1 MSALGAAVMKRI
13 LQVLRSKRA
22 VLLVLTVFSAIIMVS
37 QPQARAETPPEPVV
51 AVHVSELTQAL
62 EKIPAK
68 SPTPVGTGT
77 TGYEWWHAE
86 WHYFV
91 MAESLKEALRSDGTP
106 FIEVSDADIKTGRL
120 LHPDGSPRYPILIS
134 LASEAVADNEVAP
147 LREYVSAGGFLF
159 AGSSAFTRN
168 PDGTTR
174 GDFALAAEMG
184 LHMANA
190 RLQNWYENLYF
201 TKVVDH
207 RLAADIPG
215 GTLTWRMP
223 LSSEEIPLGVP
234 PYHYIHGLHWV
245 FQVSAANGATV
256 IANGE
261 AGPLLATTQYGKGNF
276 IYHGAMQPLI
286 AHGGYDSGLYAYLIY
301 RNAIEWAFESADL
314 PIIRLSPWRYEDNAA
329 FVVRHDF
336 ENIPSRVL
344 SIEDSASFENS
355 FGIKGDYYFCTGTLR
370 EEMTGAEKNNAIAGL
385 RRAVSNYGATIGS
398 HNGGLKNPVNASLL
412 IGDFDYWHWGPDEA
426 LDVTLPG
433 YASGKAYAQES
444 VSQSFQDIEGWLS
457 GVDNGRAGCGAAGNC
472 PRIWAS
478 PYFNSTRE
486 NSYDIV
492 YDVGAVSMGEQK
504 IGPFPHWTLST
515 RTAGKRYSHVT
526 VPAGDWFKSN
536 GTTAQAME
544 DHTSATMRAAVD
556 FYYNLGS
563 LVSIYGH
570 SPSVNGS
577 VQGEYVT
584 YSAAK
589 PRIWAANAVEIHDWW
604 KMRSNAAVT
613 TDYAVTGN
621 TATALALITG
631 AADIDTAIEV
641 AVPGLSSPDTN
652 DFEVYLDGAPA
663 DPADYRILGKAI
675 KIRVGSS
682 TSSAEVR
689 YTVPNPKPATTSL
702 SPTAVAAGGLAF
714 TLTVNGGGFIN
725 DSVVR
730 WNGSNRATTFISSKQ
745 LMAAIPA
752 ADIASGGTVQVT
764 VFTPA
769 PGGGTSNV
777 KTFTTDGTPPTL
789 VISAPSATLARNA
802 TSVSYMVDYTGA
814 DAVTLGTSDVTLN
827 STGSAS
833 GTVHVTGSGT
843 LTRTVTISSLT
854 GNGTLGISIT
864 AGTASDLVGNTA
876 AAAEANATFTVDTT
890 APSVAISAP
899 SLTVANSS
907 VSVAYTLTYTG
918 ADTITCA
925 AGDVTLNNTGTA
937 NGSVA
942 VSGTGTSGRTVTI
955 SNITGFDGTL
965 GITIAANSASDKAG
979 NLAAGAGPSAT
990 FTVDNSSGDFD
1001 GDGVNV
1007 VDALTAL
1014 RITAG
1019 LGTPTGP
1026 DSVHGDVAPLV
1037 SGRPQPDGKIDI
1049 GDVVV
1054 ILRKAVGLTTW

>member
-1 MSALGAAVMKRI
+1 
-13 LQVLRSKRA
+13 
-22 VLLVLTVFSAIIMVS
+22 
-37 QPQARAETPPEPVV
+37 
-51 AVHVSELTQAL
+51 
-62 EKIPAK
+62 
-68 SPTPVGTGT
+68 
-77 TGYEWWHAE
+77 
-86 WHYFV
+86 
-91 MAESLKEALRSDGTP
+91 
-106 FIEVSDADIKTGRL
+106 
-120 LHPDGSPRYPILIS
+120 
-134 LASEAVADNEVAP
+134 
-147 LREYVSAGGFLF
+147 
-159 AGSSAFTRN
+159 
-168 PDGTTR
+168 
-174 GDFALAAEMG
+174 
-184 LHMANA
+184 
-190 RLQNWYENLYF
+190 
-201 TKVVDH
+201 
-207 RLAADIPG
+207 
-215 GTLTWRMP
+215 
-223 LSSEEIPLGVP
+223 
-234 PYHYIHGLHWV
+234 
-245 FQVSAANGATV
+245 
-256 IANGE
+256 
-261 AGPLLATTQYGKGNF
+261 
-276 IYHGAMQPLI
+276 
-286 AHGGYDSGLYAYLIY
+286 
-301 RNAIEWAFESADL
+301 
-314 PIIRLSPWRYEDNAA
+314 
-329 FVVRHDF
+329 
-336 ENIPSRVL
+336 
-344 SIEDSASFENS
+344 
-355 FGIKGDYYFCTGTLR
+355 
-370 EEMTGAEKNNAIAGL
+370 
-385 RRAVSNYGATIGS
+385 
-398 HNGGLKNPVNASLL
+398 
-412 IGDFDYWHWGPDEA
+412 
-426 LDVTLPG
+426 
-433 YASGKAYAQES
+433 
-444 VSQSFQDIEGWLS
+444 
-457 GVDNGRAGCGAAGNC
+457 
-472 PRIWAS
+472 
-478 PYFNSTRE
+478 
-486 NSYDIV
+486 
-492 YDVGAVSMGEQK
+492 
-504 IGPFPHWTLST
+504 
-515 RTAGKRYSHVT
+515 
-526 VPAGDWFKSN
+526 
-536 GTTAQAME
+536 
-544 DHTSATMRAAVD
+544 
-556 FYYNLGS
+556 
-563 LVSIYGH
+563 
-570 SPSVNGS
+570 
-577 VQGEYVT
+577 
-584 YSAAK
+584 
-589 PRIWAANAVEIHDWW
+589 
-604 KMRSNAAVT
+604 
-613 TDYAVTGN
+613 
-621 TATALALITG
+621 
-631 AADIDTAIEV
+631 
-641 AVPGLSSPDTN
+641 
-652 DFEVYLDGAPA
+652 
-663 DPADYRILGKAI
+663 
-675 KIRVGSS
+675 
-682 TSSAEVR
+682 
-689 YTVPNPKPATTSL
+689 
-702 SPTAVAAGGLAF
+702 
-714 TLTVNGGGFIN
+714 
-725 DSVVR
+725 
-730 WNGSNRATTFISSKQ
+730 
-745 LMAAIPA
+745 MAAISA